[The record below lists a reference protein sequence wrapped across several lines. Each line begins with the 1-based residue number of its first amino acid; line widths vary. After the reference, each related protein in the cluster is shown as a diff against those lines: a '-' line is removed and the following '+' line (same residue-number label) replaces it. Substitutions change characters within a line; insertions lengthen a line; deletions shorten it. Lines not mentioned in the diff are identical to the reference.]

1 MTSAALDHPHATDT
15 SAGDPRT
22 ADLHSTAPGS
32 ASRLAPRAALHTDA
46 PSLSLNGNWDF
57 RWSPVA
63 DAPAFED
70 PDGWGTLP
78 VPSHWVLHGHGSPSY
93 TNVQYPFPID
103 APHPPD
109 ENPTGDHRRTF
120 TVPSSFDGAD
130 RVLLRFDGV
139 ESHFRVWVNGQEVGW
154 STGSRLATEF
164 DVTDL
169 LRSGENELRV
179 RVHQWSAASYLED
192 QDQWW
197 LPGIF
202 RDVTLL
208 ARPTA
213 AIDDVFVTAGWEA
226 RLGDAASAGTAA
238 SGRPSTGVGTIS
250 VPTLDAVFPVR
261 FAVPELDVDV
271 TWASAADVVPITVEG
286 VDPWSAELPRLYD
299 ATLSSGDAG
308 DTTGAG
314 TPGETV
320 SLRLGFRTVQI
331 VGDRFLVNGE
341 RVVFHG
347 VNRHETHPERGRVF
361 DEAHARADMALMK
374 RSNVNAIRTSHYP
387 PHPRVLDLAD
397 ELGFWVVLECDLE
410 THGFEFLGWQG
421 NPSDD
426 PAWEDAYLDRIA
438 RTVERDKNH
447 PSIVMWSLGNESGT
461 GRNLAAM
468 SQWVH
473 ARDAERPVHYEGDHT
488 GAYTDVYSRMYPT
501 LQETESIGGGPA
513 TPLLGCGPAEA
524 ARQRTKPFL
533 HCEYVHAMG
542 NGPGQIAEYE
552 ALVDRYPRLHGGFVW
567 EWRDHGL
574 LAHTADGTP
583 YHAYGG
589 DFGEVVH
596 DGNFVMDGLVLPD
609 DTPTPGLAELAA
621 VVAPVRVSVSPLGG
635 RTVAG
640 GGTVLIENR
649 YHSASTA
656 DLRFVWTLSRNG
668 VVEASGRLA
677 PGVVAARASATVP
690 VPAEV
695 LAAAAAGAPPT
706 ADVAPTGSA
715 PVALA
720 PGDELWFEV
729 VAELAGPTTWADT
742 GHVVARTQTLV
753 ASGPEQV
760 VRASSAG
767 WEGDRLGDATFT
779 ARGDLA
785 SLKGHTVAGPR
796 LELWRAPTDNDR
808 GASQGGYETADPVL
822 TGGVGDPDAPSSASR
837 WEARGLDRLTH
848 RLVSVART
856 DDGLVQRVRVAAANS
871 GAGVEVTHRWTLTD
885 AGLLLRTD
893 AVPFGGWDVTWP
905 RIGVRIDLPADLLS
919 ASATWFGTGPDES
932 YADSSRAA
940 RVGRFSAPV
949 TAMTTRYSMPQE
961 TGHRPGLR
969 TLEVGPFTVS
979 TVPDPASGHRAGF
992 TLTPWTAQQVT
1003 RAGHPHELP
1012 VPDAVYLYLDDAQHG
1027 LGSRACGLDVLPEH
1041 QLWPS
1046 ARSWSVLLA

>member
-1 MTSAALDHPHATDT
+1 LTSAALDHPHATDT
-15 SAGDPRT
+15 SAGDPQT
-22 ADLHSTAPGS
+22 ADLHATAPGS
-32 ASRLAPRAALHTDA
+32 VSRLAPRAALRTDA
-46 PSLSLNGNWDF
+46 PSLSLNGDWDF

-63 DAPAFED
+63 DAPDFAD

-120 TVPSSFDGAD
+120 TVPSSFDGAA

-139 ESHFRVWVNGQEVGW
+139 ESHFRVWVNEQEVGW

-164 DVTDL
+164 DVTGL

-299 ATLSSGDAG
+299 ATVSSGSVG
-308 DTTGAG
+308 DTPGAG

-361 DEAHARADMALMK
+361 DEAHARADLALMK

-574 LAHTADGTP
+574 LAHTANGTP

-609 DTPTPGLAELAA
+609 DTPTPGLAEFAA

-656 DLRFVWTLSRNG
+656 GLRFVWTLSRNG

-695 LAAAAAGAPPT
+695 LAAAAAVAPPT
-706 ADVAPTGSA
+706 SDVAPTGSA

-729 VAELAGPTTWADT
+729 VAELAGPTAWADT

-822 TGGVGDPDAPSSASR
+822 TGGAGDPDAPSSASR

-848 RLVSVART
+848 RLVSVTRT

-905 RIGVRIDLPADLLS
+905 RIGVRIDLPAELLS
-919 ASATWFGTGPDES
+919 ATATWFGTGPDES

-940 RVGRFSAPV
+940 RVGQFSAPV